1 MLKKYIHILNH
12 IIYNI
17 FFSFN
22 HILIIKYYVL
32 FLSIT
37 IYLYQSMFQCITFCL
52 FWIFLYKYFTLQI
65 KLMIQCFSFSFIS
78 AKREKTRQYEA
89 VKWKSNCLEPKL
101 IMEVSVK
108 NLLLFLGLYVVN
120 FISEVRPHGRLI
132 EPPSRSTMWR

>member
-65 KLMIQCFSFSFIS
+65 KLMIQCFPFSFIS
-78 AKREKTRQYEA
+78 DKREKTRQHEA

-108 NLLLFLGLYVVN
+108 NLLLFFGLYVVN